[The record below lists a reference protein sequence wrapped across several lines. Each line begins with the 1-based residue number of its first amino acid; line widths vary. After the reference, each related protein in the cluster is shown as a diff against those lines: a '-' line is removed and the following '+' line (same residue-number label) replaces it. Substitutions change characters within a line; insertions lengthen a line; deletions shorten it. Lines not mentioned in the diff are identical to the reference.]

1 VALDIFLKVAGIKG
15 ESTDDQHREEID
27 VASFSWGLSQ
37 QRTTSTGGRAGASK
51 ASFQDLH
58 VVTNVSQAS
67 PQLFLASAAGR
78 HVETA
83 VLTCRKVGGSLQQDF
98 LLPVASPLLI
108 GLPREAWPGH
118 QAGQS

>member
-1 VALDIFLKVAGIKG
+1 MALDIFLKLDGIKG
-15 ESTDDQHREEID
+15 ESTDTQHREEIV

-37 QRTTSTGGRAGASK
+37 QRTTSTGGGAGASK

-78 HVETA
+78 HIETA
-83 VLTCRKVGGSLQQDF
+83 VLTCRK
-98 LLPVASPLLI
+98 
-108 GLPREAWPGH
+108 
-118 QAGQS
+118 AGRSRSS

>member
-37 QRTTSTGGRAGASK
+37 QRTTSTGGGAGASK

-78 HVETA
+78 HIETA

-98 LLPVASPLLI
+98 LLPV
-108 GLPREAWPGH
+108 R
-118 QAGQS
+118 